1 MNMSGYGKNAMSMML
16 CTFIVSVIAITASIP
31 IQAGGAGAFLGGI
44 AVARIGQNM
53 HDRTEAEQQQAYYA
67 QQQASIAQAQAAAP
81 SSAEDKIRKLDN
93 LLAGGYI
100 TRDEYAAQ
108 KQKILNNL

>member
-1 MNMSGYGKNAMSMML
+1 MSGYGKNAISIML
-16 CTFIVSVIAITASIP
+16 CTFIVSVIAITASVP
-31 IQAGGAGAFLGGI
+31 AKAGHAGAFIGGI

-67 QQQASIAQAQAAAP
+67 QQQASIAQAPATAP

-93 LLAGGYI
+93 LLASGYI
-100 TRDEYAAQ
+100 TKDEYATQ